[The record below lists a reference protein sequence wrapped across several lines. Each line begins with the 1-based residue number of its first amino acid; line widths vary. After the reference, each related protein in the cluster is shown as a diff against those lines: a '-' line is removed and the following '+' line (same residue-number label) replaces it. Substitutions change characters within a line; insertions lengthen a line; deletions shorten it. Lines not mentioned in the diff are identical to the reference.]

1 MAEHLDDIAGVRII
15 CQYVDAIFLL
25 AQAITEQRDVKLLL
39 QKDYISRPKSNGYRS
54 LHLILELPISFS
66 SQQRNVK
73 VEVQIRTIAMDFWA
87 SLEHQLKYKRPSLA
101 EYELIDRL
109 KACADVIAATDEEML
124 QIRSQIDK
132 AAPDTESE
140 LLLKKL
146 QKMDRPL

>member
-1 MAEHLDDIAGVRII
+1 M
-15 CQYVDAIFLL
+15 
-25 AQAITEQRDVKLLL
+25 
-39 QKDYISRPKSNGYRS
+39 
-54 LHLILELPISFS
+54 HLILELPISFS

-73 VEVQIRTIAMDFWA
+73 VEVQIRTIAMDFWT
-87 SLEHQLKYKRPSLA
+87 SLEHQLKYKRPALA
-101 EYELIDRL
+101 ERELIDRL
-109 KACADVIAATDEEML
+109 KTCADVIVATDEEML